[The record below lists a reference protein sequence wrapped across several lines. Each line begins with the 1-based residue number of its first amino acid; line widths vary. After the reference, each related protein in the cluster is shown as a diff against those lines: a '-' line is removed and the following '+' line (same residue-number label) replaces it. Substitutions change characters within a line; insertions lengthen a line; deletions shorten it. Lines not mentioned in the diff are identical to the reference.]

1 MHTMTARGSLRARIA
16 GVAALAVAL
25 ALGIAAPAQA
35 DEAEP
40 VVATTRSPGYSE
52 IGSWSTARDPS
63 YDGVRPRFTRTAGDT
78 ATWVLTVPDGGR
90 YGVETYYTGS
100 VDNGKRVRYTWTGQE
115 REPVVVDQTANGSR
129 WNRLG
134 TAQLAPG
141 DELAIT
147 VTASDGTA
155 VTAPELG
162 AITRADAVRLVPL
175 GPACGTVT
183 SPVERSS
190 APTRVFDGYRL
201 VQHGTV
207 VRIQADDWAWE
218 LDRDRARYALK
229 SGGER
234 VAASHPETGLLL
246 GTDPAEMCAA
256 VAATLVGADDAGARF
271 EVLFSNGR
279 TADLEVKVRPDRVT
293 LHVDPHADG
302 TVFLRGQLAGGQ
314 SPAYGLGDLGGW
326 SGDLDVY
333 GTKALDYYAQNA
345 DGTTEQRFVSNFTV
359 FPDRR
364 FAQVAFWDGSQAIQ
378 IDDDAT
384 LLGANAASALDI
396 DYFFGDMETIYAAYR
411 DARNAAGYRDTR
423 PDYAFFGVGYES
435 YGALGYNT
443 NQATITASVAEY
455 LERGF
460 PISWAVTG
468 SGFWPYVGDQ
478 QGTTS
483 SFGMWGDKYPDPAA
497 YKRFFA
503 DNDIAL
509 ILGLRQSF
517 PALPEDGG
525 TYDPAKDGPWVT
537 EAIEKGYLIADA
549 DGSPRTF
556 STISF
561 PAGRVYLLDPDNPEA
576 VAWFVENSRAWEADG
591 FKEDHMFNATA
602 NLFPRNDLVN
612 PVNEALA
619 EDGSLVMV
627 RNSAY
632 SVGGSI
638 LRMNDT
644 DYNHGPAD
652 RDRTAINGLAYAA
665 SGQANFYLDIVG
677 GRMMPD
683 LATNPDK
690 QRYLTRNAMLAA
702 MSPSMSFGNEPWVMS
717 DASLVEATVKA
728 ARWHAEYQPYIYSE
742 AIASFQTGYPST
754 ATPLP
759 IAFPDDPATHGL
771 ASAEAKQYEW
781 MVGPSLLVAPLYG
794 SDATTAT
801 ARDVYLPEGEWMDI
815 ETGERFTG
823 PVTLEDR
830 EQPFGKIP
838 AFVGGSGILVHQ
850 VDDAVQAQVFPV
862 APEGAS
868 YRYTADDGETA
879 STIAVEVDPDA
890 GPVRVLDAA
899 GSVVPHTVDAVTGAV
914 DFPVRP
920 GVDYR
925 VVSG

>member
-1 MHTMTARGSLRARIA
+1 MTSRPLRSRIA
-16 GVAALAVAL
+16 AAAALALAL
-25 ALGIAAPAQA
+25 TLGIAVPSQA
-35 DEAEP
+35 DDAQP
-40 VVATTRSPGYSE
+40 IVATTQSPGYSE
-52 IGSWSTARDPS
+52 VGSWSTARDPS

-78 ATWVLTVPDGGR
+78 ATWVLTVPEAGR

-100 VDNGKRVRYTWTGQE
+100 VDNGKRVRYAWTGQE
-115 REPVVVDQTANGSR
+115 GEPVVVDQTANGSR

-134 TAQLAPG
+134 TVELEAGA
-141 DELAIT
+141 ELALT
-147 VTASDGTA
+147 VTASDGSA
-155 VTAPELG
+155 VTAPSLG

-175 GPACGTVT
+175 GPACGSVT
-183 SPVERSS
+183 APVERSS
-190 APTRVFDGYRL
+190 APTQVFDGYRL

-207 VRIQADDWAWE
+207 VRVQADDWAWE

-229 SGGER
+229 SGDEL
-234 VAASHPETGLLL
+234 VARAHTDTGLLL
-246 GTDPAEMCAA
+246 GGDPAELCAA
-256 VAATLVGADDAGARF
+256 VAATLVGADADGPTF
-271 EVLFSNGR
+271 EVLFSDGR
-279 TADLEVKVRPDRVT
+279 TADLEVTVHADRVT
-293 LHVDPHADG
+293 LRLAPRDDRPAY
-302 TVFLRGQLAGGQ
+302 LRGQLAGGQ
-314 SPAYGLGDLGGW
+314 APAYGLGDLGGW

-384 LLGANAASALDI
+384 LLGANAATALDI

-411 DARNAAGYRDTR
+411 DARHDAGYVDAR
-423 PDYAFFGVGYES
+423 PDYTFFGVGYES

-455 LERGF
+455 LERAF

-468 SGFWPYVGDQ
+468 SGFWPYVGTQ

-483 SFGMWGDKYPDPAA
+483 SFGMWGEKYPDPAA

-517 PALPEDGG
+517 PALPADGG

-537 EAIEKGYLIADA
+537 EAIEKGYLFADA

-561 PAGRVYLLDPDNPEA
+561 PAGRVYLLDPENPEA

-602 NLFPRNDLVN
+602 NGFPRNDLVN

-619 EDGSLVMV
+619 EDGNLVMV

-638 LRMNDT
+638 LRINDT

-665 SGQANFYLDIVG
+665 SGQPNFYPDIVG

-683 LATNPDK
+683 LATNADK
-690 QRYLTRNAMLAA
+690 QRFLARNAMFAA

-717 DASLVEATVKA
+717 DASLVAATVKA
-728 ARWHAEYQPYIYSE
+728 AQWHAEYQPYLYSE
-742 AIASFQTGYPST
+742 AIASFESGYPST

-759 IAFPDDPATHGL
+759 IAFPDDPATYGL
-771 ASAEAKQYEW
+771 VSAEAKQYEW
-781 MVGPSLLVAPLYG
+781 MIGPSLLVAPLYG

-838 AFVGGSGILVHQ
+838 AFVGGSGIVVHQ
-850 VDDAVQAQVFPV
+850 VGDAVHAQVFPV
-862 APEGAS
+862 APAGAE
-868 YRYTADDGETA
+868 YRYTAADGESTA
-879 STIAVEVDPDA
+879 SITVEADPDA
-890 GPVRVLDAA
+890 GEVRVIDDAGGA
-899 GSVVPHTVDAVTGAV
+899 VPHTVDPFTGAI
-914 DFPVRP
+914 DFAVQP
-920 GVDYR
+920 GADYR
-925 VVSG
+925 VVSA